1 VRVLIFELVMQVDFS
16 NNYFELFELPVQFDV
31 PTEHLDTRY
40 RSLQRYLHPDKFA
53 SASDAER
60 RWSMQ
65 AASFVN
71 EAYQCLSSQ
80 IKRATYLLSLNGI
93 SLDEETDTQ
102 MSPAFLMEQ
111 MELREAIGDAPEA
124 KDPYLAIEQ
133 IGTQL
138 NDGRS
143 RCADGFSKAAD
154 EQDWVLARTVV
165 REWQFLEKLASEIQA
180 LEARLDDAQ

>member
-1 VRVLIFELVMQVDFS
+1 MQVDFS

-31 PTEHLDTRY
+31 SQDHLDTRF
-40 RSLQRYLHPDKFA
+40 RSVQRFLHPDKFA

-71 EAYQCLSSQ
+71 EAYQCLSTP
-80 IKRATYLLSLNGI
+80 IKRASYLLSLNGI

-102 MSPAFLMEQ
+102 MSPMFLMEQ
-111 MELREAIGDAPEA
+111 MELREAISDASEA
-124 KDPYLAIEQ
+124 SDPYAALDKISA
-133 IGTQL
+133 QL
-138 NDGRS
+138 NDGRRNS
-143 RCADGFSKAAD
+143 AGEFAKAAD
-154 EQDWVLARTVV
+154 DKDWSQARTIV
-165 REWQFLEKLASEIQA
+165 RQWQFLEKLMSEVQS